1 MEQNILDLLARFDGT
16 NARLDSHAVRTGLLT
31 SREVALVLSCGVTEA
46 ARVVADLSMVRSSVA
61 DMALAWR
68 EVRWPAAPLPPP
80 MCVLEGATRALSL
93 LASMDAVRAA
103 LRWLA
108 ESEPF
113 WELLKA
119 QRARRSR

>member
-16 NARLDSHAVRTGLLT
+16 DARLDSLAVREGRLT
-31 SREVALVLSCGVTEA
+31 SREVALVLCNGVTEA
-46 ARVVADLSMVRSSVA
+46 VRVAADVDVVRSSLA

-68 EVRWPAAPLPPP
+68 QVRLSAAPLPPP
-80 MCVLEGATRALSL
+80 MCVLDGVTRALCL
-93 LASMDAVRAA
+93 LASMEAVRIA

-113 WELLKA
+113 WDLLKA

>member
-16 NARLDSHAVRTGLLT
+16 DARLDSIAVRTGLLT
-31 SREVALVLSCGVTEA
+31 SREVALVLGSGVTEA
-46 ARVVADLSMVRSSVA
+46 ARVVADVDMVRSSVA

-68 EVRWPAAPLPPP
+68 EVRWAAAPLSPP
-80 MCVLEGATRALSL
+80 MRVLDGATRALCL
-93 LASMDAVRAA
+93 LASIEAVRAA

-108 ESEPF
+108 ESDPF
-113 WELLKA
+113 WDLLKA